1 MTDFDPYAYASSQP
15 APQQQA
21 FDPYA
26 YAANPTPVAA
36 PASSAPIASTP
47 LPKAYSPGEFINGA
61 VIQTAAGMAAPAVG
75 GLRGL
80 WDIALG
86 RGAARASADIAS
98 TEQAMQPT
106 ARDTAQKAGMEVA
119 QSEWNPLNWPGIA
132 LTKSG
137 QFLGD
142 TAERM
147 GAPPIVSAA
156 LTAAPVAAA
165 SIYGL
170 AKEPYEAEVEKP
182 SGSPPSGTPTP
193 AQAAPEAASP
203 PDIAPVEGGLPDEA
217 QSARAQILNRV
228 GIQNAR
234 QSAIE
239 GNAKDA
245 ATDYQMTRYDQP
257 AGRAAHAQFDAERN
271 ALASHTEGIIQKT
284 GGTVG
289 MDEDALSNRGQIIA
303 KPFDS
308 MRQWFDQRT
317 KQLYADAQERSDQLA
332 ANGNPTAYTQLQ
344 GVDRMLAD
352 PTFRNTLLAKDQGNL
367 LQAVQSQLQE
377 FRRGNPNGFTPAGAE
392 QFRQWLNQIWSPNNR
407 NAVGQLKDAVD
418 NDVTQTAGQ
427 DLFAQARAMHALR
440 SRTLDNPNGI
450 SQLFDVDPMTPINR
464 TTPFERIPDRLTNL
478 PIEQYQNVID
488 TLKGM
493 PPELQGQAQ
502 AALGEIRG
510 HLANKLLQAG
520 TQTKAGN
527 GAALWGADRV
537 ATTLRNNAGKF
548 RIAFQDDPQG
558 MAAIRDLNSAGQIL
572 KVDASYPGADA
583 QAANA
588 MKRGLLSRSLGHIGE
603 AAGGAAGSIAGPLGA
618 GVGAIGGRMGGEAMA
633 GAAAEKAALKA
644 WGKRVRPTEGAH

>member
-15 APQQQA
+15 AAQQQA

-26 YAANPTPVAA
+26 YAANPPVIAQNSSAAA
-36 PASSAPIASTP
+36 PTP
-47 LPKAYSPGEFINGA
+47 LPKSYSPGEFINGA
-61 VIQTAAGMAAPAVG
+61 VIQTAAGMAAPAIG
-75 GLRGL
+75 GWRGL

-106 ARDTAQKAGMEVA
+106 ARDTAQKAGMDVA

-156 LTAAPVAAA
+156 LTAAPTAAA
-165 SIYGL
+165 ALVGL
-170 AKEPYEAEVEKP
+170 AKEPYEPEVESATP
-182 SGSPPSGTPTP
+182 SATTTEP
-193 AQAAPEAASP
+193 AVIEASETP
-203 PDIAPVEGGLPDEA
+203 PDVAPVEGGMPQGA
-217 QSARAQILNRV
+217 QDARAQILNRV

-245 ATDYQMTRYDQP
+245 ATDYQMTKYDQP
-257 AGRAAHAQFDAERN
+257 AGRAAAAQFDAERN
-271 ALASHTEGIIQKT
+271 ALASHTEGIIQQT

-289 MDEDALSNRGQIIA
+289 MDEDALSNRGQTIA

-317 KQLYADAQERSDQLA
+317 KQLYADAQARSDQLA

-344 GVDRMLAD
+344 SVDRMLSD

-377 FRRGNPNGFTPAGAE
+377 FRRSNPNGFTPAAAE
-392 QFRQWLNQIWSPNNR
+392 QFRQWLNQIWSPDNR
-407 NAVGQLKDAVD
+407 NAVGQLKDSVD

-478 PIEQYQNVID
+478 PIEQYQNVLD

-537 ATTLRNNAGKF
+537 ATTLGNNAAKF

-558 MAAIRDLNSAGQIL
+558 MAAIRNLNSAGQIL

-588 MKRGLLSRSLGHIGE
+588 MKRGLLSRSLGHLGE
-603 AAGGAAGSIAGPLGA
+603 AAGGATGAIAGPLGA
-618 GVGAIGGRMGGEAMA
+618 GIGAVSGRMGGEAIA
-633 GAAAEKAALKA
+633 GAAAERAALKA
-644 WGKRVRPTEGAH
+644 WGKRMRSTEGAH